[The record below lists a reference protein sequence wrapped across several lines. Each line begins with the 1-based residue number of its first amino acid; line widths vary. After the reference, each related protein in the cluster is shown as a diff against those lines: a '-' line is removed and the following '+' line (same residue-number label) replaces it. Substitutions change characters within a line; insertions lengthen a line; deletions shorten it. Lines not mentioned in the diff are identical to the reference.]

1 MKRVLVVLVAGLA
14 LAGCAKRPNAIAASS
29 VPVETYLS
37 LDCQQIA
44 RDLAAER
51 QTLEAMARQ
60 QNSAANADA
69 IGVFMIGVPV
79 ASLTNGDNE
88 GGIALSKGKI
98 QSLEAAQIRNK
109 C

>member
-1 MKRVLVVLVAGLA
+1 MKTALIVLSLVLVIS
-14 LAGCAKRPNAIAASS
+14 GCAKRPNAIAASN
-29 VPVETYLS
+29 VPVEAYLS

-51 QTLEAMARQ
+51 QTLVTMSAQ

-69 IGVFMIGVPV
+69 IGVFMVGIPV
-79 ASLTNGDNE
+79 ASLTDGDNQ

-98 QSLEAAQIRNK
+98 QSLEAAQMRNK